1 MRGSPRLAL
10 TAALDR
16 MPVAVYPQVRSRTK
30 DASAGQTRACAPC
43 SGPLS
48 CACRYR
54 WEAFDNWTRDH
65 VSQQTWNRPPPFRPG
80 ACEPET
86 FGLAGC
92 LRCACRRLAFA
103 GSRLALGFAA

>member
-1 MRGSPRLAL
+1 MQRSAGGPYEEPALVSVSLAEQEQDDFAEGDADAGSPRLAL

-16 MPVAVYPQVRSRTK
+16 MPVAVYPQVRSRIK

-54 WEAFDNWTRDH
+54 WEAFDN
-65 VSQQTWNRPPPFRPG
+65 
-80 ACEPET
+80 
-86 FGLAGC
+86 
-92 LRCACRRLAFA
+92 
-103 GSRLALGFAA
+103 